1 MNDGAEFFDFH
12 ACEPP
17 GHDFATLVV
26 CTLLFG
32 EE

>member
-1 MNDGAEFFDFH
+1 MDDGAEFFDFH
-12 ACEPP
+12 AYEWRE
-17 GHDFATLVV
+17 HDLAALVV

>member
-1 MNDGAEFFDFH
+1 MNDDAEFFDFH
-12 ACEPP
+12 ACEWREP
-17 GHDFATLVV
+17 DLAALVV